1 VSRLVG
7 YLPTYRLTDLPT
19 VFSFFKRLWHGETE
33 QVTTAAFIV
42 AAASLIS
49 RIVGVLRDRILAST
63 FGAGDVL
70 DAYYAAFKIPDFLYN
85 LVILGALSAAF
96 IPVFTEYL
104 EVKGKEEAWRLAE
117 KILSLVGAVMIV
129 ASCALFFTLPSLMPL
144 IAPGF
149 AGEKLDLAIRLSRI
163 MLISTTFL
171 ALSAVMGGILQSTR
185 RFVAFSLAPVLYNL
199 GIVAGA
205 VFLVPWLGPVG
216 LGWGVAMGAFLH
228 FFAQSTVVISLGLK
242 RLPRPSFD
250 HEGVQRI
257 LRLMAP
263 RTMGL
268 AVSQVNLTVILAIAS
283 TLAVGSVAVLNLAMN
298 LQAVPI
304 GIFGISFAVAAFP
317 ALSRAVGAGQKQDF
331 QEMIGSTTR
340 KIVFF
345 VLPASVALLILRA
358 QIVRLLLGDGAF
370 DWNDTIRTADTL
382 GVFALSAVAQAVTP
396 LLFRG
401 FYALQDTRTAL
412 WISIVI
418 EGTNIIA
425 ALLLMRVYGITG
437 LAAAFTFSAW
447 IGVGLLWW
455 RLRARQGRLGTKK
468 VWSSFWKILT
478 ASFVMAGA
486 MIPVRNLIGT
496 VYPLRTFFQVLLQAG
511 AASVAGLIAFYI
523 VCKLMR
529 SPELEEFQNA
539 LIRHV
544 WKRDR
549 LMEGAEEAQG
559 R

>member
-1 VSRLVG
+1 M
-7 YLPTYRLTDLPT
+7 
-19 VFSFFKRLWHGETE
+19 FSFFRRLWHGETE

-42 AAASLIS
+42 AGASLVS
-49 RIVGVLRDRILAST
+49 RIVGVVRDRILAST

-104 EVKGKEEAWRLAE
+104 EVKGKDEAWRLAE
-117 KILSLVGAVMIV
+117 KVLSIVTASMLGASIV
-129 ASCALFFTLPSLMPL
+129 LFFAMPWLMPI

-149 AGEKLDLAIRLSRI
+149 AGEKLNLAIQLSRI
-163 MLISTTFL
+163 MLASTSFL

-205 VFLVPWLGPVG
+205 VFLVPWLGPIG
-216 LGWGVAMGAFLH
+216 LGWGVAFGAFLH
-228 FFAQSTVVISLGLK
+228 FFAQSTVVLSMGLK
-242 RLPRPSFD
+242 RLPHPSFD

-257 LRLMAP
+257 LKLMAP

-268 AVSQVNLTVILAIAS
+268 AVSQINLTIILAMAS
-283 TLAVGSVAVLNLAMN
+283 LLAIGSVSVLNLAMN

-317 ALSRAVGAGQKQDF
+317 SLARASGSKD
-331 QEMIGSTTR
+331 QETFRDVIGSTTR

-358 QIVRLLLGDGAF
+358 QVVRLLLGDGVF
-370 DWNDTIRTADTL
+370 DWNDTIRTADAL
-382 GVFALSAVAQAVTP
+382 GIFALSAVAQAVSP

-401 FYALQDTRTAL
+401 FYALQDTWTAL
-412 WISIVI
+412 WISVCI
-418 EGTNIIA
+418 EVTNIVFA
-425 ALLLMRVYGITG
+425 VLLLKPYGILG
-437 LAAAFTFSAW
+437 LATAFSVSAW
-447 IGVGLLWW
+447 IGLLILWW
-455 RLRARQGRLGTKK
+455 RLRARQGRLGTRI
-468 VWSSFWKILT
+468 VWNSFFKILV
-478 ASFVMAGA
+478 ASFIMAGA
-486 MIPVRNLIGT
+486 MIPVRNAIGT
-496 VYPLRTFFQVLLQAG
+496 IYPLRSTWQVFLQAG
-511 AASVAGLIAFYI
+511 SASIVGLIAFYI

-529 SPELEEFQNA
+529 SPELEEFQSA
-539 LIRHV
+539 IIRRV
-544 WKRDR
+544 WKQKRDG
-549 LMEGAEEAQG
+549 LMEGAEEVQG

>member
-1 VSRLVG
+1 M
-7 YLPTYRLTDLPT
+7 
-19 VFSFFKRLWHGETE
+19 FSFFRRLWHGETE

-49 RIVGVLRDRILAST
+49 RVVGVFRDRILAST
-63 FGAGDVL
+63 FGAGNVL

-104 EVKGKEEAWRLAE
+104 EIKGKEEAWRLAE
-117 KILSLVGAVMIV
+117 KILSIVGATMIA
-129 ASCALFFTLPSLMPL
+129 ASAILYFAMPSLMPV

-149 AGEKLDLAIRLSRI
+149 TGEKLDLAIRLSRI
-163 MLISTTFL
+163 MLVSTSFL
-171 ALSAVMGGILQSTR
+171 ALSAVMGGILQATR

-205 VFLVPWLGPVG
+205 IFLVPWLGPIG
-216 LGWGVAMGAFLH
+216 LGWGVALGAFLH
-228 FFAQSTVVISLGLK
+228 FFAQSTVVLSMGLK

-250 HEGVQRI
+250 HEGVRRI
-257 LRLMAP
+257 LKLMAP

-268 AVSQVNLTVILAIAS
+268 AVSQVNLTIILAMAS
-283 TLAVGSVAVLNLAMN
+283 LLAVGSVAVLNLAMN

-304 GIFGISFAVAAFP
+304 GIFGVSFAVAAFP
-317 ALSRAVGAGQKQDF
+317 SLSRAAGAHNKDEF
-331 QEMIGSTTR
+331 REVIGSTTR
-340 KIVFF
+340 KVVFF
-345 VLPASVALLILRA
+345 VLPASIGLLILRA
-358 QIVRLLLGDGAF
+358 QVVRLLLGDGAF
-370 DWNDTIRTADTL
+370 DWNDTIRTADAL
-382 GVFALSAVAQAVTP
+382 GIFALSAVAQAITP

-401 FYALQDTRTAL
+401 FYALQDTWTAL
-412 WISIVI
+412 WISVGI
-418 EGTNIIA
+418 EAANIIG
-425 ALLLMRVYGITG
+425 ALLLMRQYGILG
-437 LAAAFTFSAW
+437 LATAFTISAW
-447 IGVGLLWW
+447 LGLGLLWW
-455 RLRARQGRLGTKK
+455 RLRVRQGRMGTKK
-468 VWSSFWKILT
+468 VWSSFFKILI

-496 VYPLRTFFQVLLQAG
+496 IYPLRTVLQVLLQTG
-511 AASVAGLIAFYI
+511 AASIVGLTAFYI

-529 SPELEEFQNA
+529 SPELEEFQDA
-539 LIRHV
+539 LIRRV

-549 LMEGAEEAQG
+549 LMEGAEEVQG